1 MRWWRR
7 LQRILGQDRIRLPRR
22 PLQPIDLVVGDRL
35 QIGLEV
41 WRVSGARTVSAASCE
56 RKFDLVLASA
66 CGSTARLIT
75 TPSAGEVRPWTWILV
90 RGGDRLE
97 IPPEMIITF
106 PSGLVRTQYK
116 ERTRS

>member
-1 MRWWRR
+1 MKWWRR

-41 WRVSGARTVSAASCE
+41 WRVSGVRTVSAANCE
-56 RKFDLVLASA
+56 RMFDLVKGIARE
-66 CGSTARLIT
+66 STARLIT
-75 TPSAGEVRPWTWILV
+75 TLSTGGVRPWTWLLV
-90 RGGDRLE
+90 RRGDRLE
-97 IPPEMIITF
+97 IPPEMIIAF
-106 PSGLVRTQYK
+106 PSGLVRTQHK